1 MSHINVYYDN
11 LLAWGSRLLGWFY
24 EKQPMNR
31 GYLTDTDFPG
41 LVDGSQRQVLKSRS
55 YIFYAFYKKI
65 QGDGQ
70 FHAS

>member
-1 MSHINVYYDN
+1 
-11 LLAWGSRLLGWFY
+11 
-24 EKQPMNR
+24 MNR

-41 LVDGSQRQVLKSRS
+41 WVDGSQRQVLKSKS

-70 FHAS
+70 FHPSRPLKLFKSSFQFLYNKRKVT